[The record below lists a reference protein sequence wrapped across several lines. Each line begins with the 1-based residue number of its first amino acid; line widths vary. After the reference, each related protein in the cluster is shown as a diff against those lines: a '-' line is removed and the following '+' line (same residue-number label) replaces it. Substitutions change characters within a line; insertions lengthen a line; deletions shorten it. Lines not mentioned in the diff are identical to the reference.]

1 MDIDDS
7 IIDAK
12 GKYIY
17 VVYYKGKE
25 LFCENCIIDK
35 NEDSIDITKSR
46 IYQKE
51 GDNNYIQNEKS
62 LIMPMMKSNFP
73 FFRIN
78 IFSSN
83 DNLVL
88 LERLGDVSI
97 ELETENAIDFDYRTV
112 INSNGNIYLYLT
124 ESGRKTYLNLE
135 PMKKIILKLTY
146 MGKEYK
152 ANYLVFDYH
161 KKEASSME
169 YCAIGAIPTI
179 INKQDTYIKRYDEDL
194 ELEIYLKGCDT
205 ENNEIKENLKI
216 HNIETGKEFT
226 ANLIPTDLLGGYLL
240 IISKEI
246 KEMQVSE
253 SNHYY
258 IINNKAQSETFELSV
273 IPGYDVKEVT
283 FKDDEDMTE
292 TQTDKLIYS

>member
-1 MDIDDS
+1 LTLISNILDENHFYVKHDSGSLTITPLNANYESALNFNLNNKDFDAALIRIINDDFVIIKNDFEVNEDLKVDIDDS

-35 NEDSIDITKSR
+35 TEDSIDITKSR

-51 GDNNYIQNEKS
+51 GDNNYIQNEKN

-97 ELETENAIDFDYRTV
+97 WLETENSINLDYRTV
-112 INSNGNIYLYLT
+112 INSNGDIYLYLT

-146 MGKEYK
+146 MGK
-152 ANYLVFDYH
+152 
-161 KKEASSME
+161 
-169 YCAIGAIPTI
+169 
-179 INKQDTYIKRYDEDL
+179 
-194 ELEIYLKGCDT
+194 
-205 ENNEIKENLKI
+205 
-216 HNIETGKEFT
+216 
-226 ANLIPTDLLGGYLL
+226 
-240 IISKEI
+240 
-246 KEMQVSE
+246 
-253 SNHYY
+253 
-258 IINNKAQSETFELSV
+258 
-273 IPGYDVKEVT
+273 
-283 FKDDEDMTE
+283 
-292 TQTDKLIYS
+292 